1 MDYQTKAAHTGGF
14 FVKPLVYGPHG
25 SSCIIP
31 FRVLVKSKYQPVIGL
46 EVHAVLETHSKMFC
60 DCPVV
65 DSTHHEPN
73 VAVCP
78 VCAGMPGVLPVINRA
93 AVEYALRVA
102 LALNCRIHTTSIF
115 ARKSYFY
122 PDLPKGYQISQY
134 EQPLATNGWLLLA
147 APEGEI
153 RVGIRRVHIEEDT
166 GKLTHVDKDGQ
177 RYSLVDLNR
186 SGVPLLEIV
195 TEPELHSVEAVRNCA
210 YALRSILRYVG
221 VNSGNLEKGLL
232 RIEPNISLRLAGS
245 IEFGTRVE
253 IKNLN
258 SFRSLERSTNYELKR
273 QASLLEKGEAIR
285 QQTLGWDDARGVTVP
300 QRTKEVAEDYRYFP
314 EPDLPP
320 LVVEQS
326 WVDEIRAGLPELP
339 HAKQTR
345 FVRDYELSAYDAAVL
360 AAEREVAEF
369 YEATVLAAKTADA
382 KLVAN
387 WVTGTLFGL
396 MNEAG
401 TETGDLL
408 FGPADLAGLLDL
420 LAEGALNPAG
430 ARLVLGELFSKG
442 GKPAKIMKARGL
454 QQVSDAKRLSVWVK
468 QVLDQHPQQVAE
480 YLAGN
485 TPVFN
490 WLFGQVVK
498 LSEGKANPVKL
509 RQELDKQIAN
519 RNLEKENR

>member
-1 MDYQTKAAHTGGF
+1 M
-14 FVKPLVYGPHG
+14 
-25 SSCIIP
+25 SE
-31 FRVLVKSKYQPVIGL
+31 KYQPVIGL
-46 EVHAVLETHSKMFC
+46 EVHAVLETRSKMFC

-78 VCAGMPGVLPVINRA
+78 VCAGMPGMLPVINRS

-102 LALNCRIHTTSIF
+102 LALNCQVHTTSVF

-122 PDLPKGYQISQY
+122 PDLPKGYQVSQY
-134 EQPLATNGWLLLA
+134 EQPLATNGWLQVA
-147 APEGEI
+147 VPEGEV

-166 GKLTHVDKDGQ
+166 GKLTHVEKGGQ

-232 RIEPNISLRLAGS
+232 RIEPNISIRPINSSG
-245 IEFGTRVE
+245 FGTRVE
-253 IKNLN
+253 VKNLN
-258 SFRSLERSTNYELKR
+258 SFRSLERATIYELKR
-273 QASLLEKGEAIR
+273 QETLLEKGQAVE
-285 QQTLGWDDARGVTVP
+285 QQTLGWDDVRGVTLP
-300 QRTKEVAEDYRYFP
+300 QRSKEVAEDYRYFP

-320 LVVEQS
+320 LVVESS

-339 HAKQTR
+339 QAKRGR
-345 FVRDYELSAYDAAVL
+345 FVEDYMLSDYDAGVL
-360 AAEREVAEF
+360 AAERDVAEF
-369 YEATVLAAKTADA
+369 YEAAVMAAKTADA
-382 KLVAN
+382 KAVAN
-387 WVTGTLFGL
+387 WVSGPLFSL

-401 TETGDLL
+401 AGTGDLP
-408 FGPADLAGLLDL
+408 FGPAELARLLDL
-420 LAEGALNPAG
+420 LADGDLNPAG
-430 ARLVLGELFSKG
+430 GRLALAELFAKG
-442 GKPAKIMKARGL
+442 GNPDKIVKTRGL
-454 QQVSDAKRLSVWVK
+454 KQVSDARRLGAWVQAVLQEHPQQVSD
-468 QVLDQHPQQVAE
+468 
-480 YLAGN
+480 YLGGN

-498 LSEGKANPVKL
+498 ASEGKANPDKL
-509 RQELDKQIAN
+509 REELERQMAQH
-519 RNLEKENR
+519 RREEEKG